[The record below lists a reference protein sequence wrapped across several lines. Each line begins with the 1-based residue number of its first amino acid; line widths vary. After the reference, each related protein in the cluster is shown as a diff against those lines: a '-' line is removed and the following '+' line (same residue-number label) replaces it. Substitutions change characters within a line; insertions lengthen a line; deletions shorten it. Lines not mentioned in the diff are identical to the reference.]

1 MTEMSKAN
9 REALIRIAKARAKQA
24 ASEAESREKAL
35 LAEVEDLIT
44 AEYEAHDAR
53 RHNPG
58 GPRREA
64 LAATLGH
71 RRSADHPN
79 DPSNGLAHSATLR
92 DPHAA

>member
-53 RHNPG
+53 R
-58 GPRREA
+58 R
-64 LAATLGH
+64 
-71 RRSADHPN
+71 
-79 DPSNGLAHSATLR
+79 
-92 DPHAA
+92 